1 MNMQNTSE
9 ENLSEKY
16 TLPLLEISEPAEWD
30 AFREALGTG
39 SKSLKV
45 RFNDMV
51 IEFKDIA
58 AEPEDLAQFLY
69 HSGEFRDN
77 VDHIMAR
84 LMSYSG
90 PTNPFN
96 RWKWNTEYP
105 KSLDYLYPG
114 GSVCF
119 TTRDIDTLPRLF
131 DEISRL
137 GKKSWVGKKDL
148 LTILTLYCDRFAE
161 ARANK

>member
-1 MNMQNTSE
+1 MQNTSE
-9 ENLSEKY
+9 KNLAEKHS
-16 TLPLLEISEPAEWD
+16 LPLLEISEPAEWD

-39 SKSLKV
+39 SKSLKL
-45 RFNDMV
+45 RFQGMV
-51 IEFKDIA
+51 IEFNDVA
-58 AEPEDLAQFLY
+58 AEPEDLAQFLS
-69 HSGEFRDN
+69 HSGDLGDN
-77 VDHIMAR
+77 LDNIMAH

-96 RWKWNTEYP
+96 RWKWNNDYP
-105 KSLDYLYPG
+105 NSLDYLYPD
-114 GSVCF
+114 GSLCS

-148 LTILTLYCDRFAE
+148 LTILTLYCKRFAE
-161 ARANK
+161 AR

>member
-1 MNMQNTSE
+1 MQDTAE
-9 ENLSEKY
+9 EKLSERY
-16 TLPLLEISEPAEWD
+16 SLPLLEISEPAEWD
-30 AFREALGTG
+30 AFHKALGIG

-45 RFNDMV
+45 RFNGMV
-51 IEFKDIA
+51 VEFKNVA

-69 HSGEFRDN
+69 HSGELRDN
-77 VDHIMAR
+77 LDNIMAH
-84 LMSYSG
+84 LMRYSG

-105 KSLDYLYPG
+105 NSLDYLYPEG
-114 GSVCF
+114 AVCS

-137 GKKSWVGKKDL
+137 SKKSWVGKKDL
-148 LTILTLYCDRFAE
+148 LTILILWNERFLE
-161 ARANK
+161 VSHK

>member
-1 MNMQNTSE
+1 MQNTSDE
-9 ENLSEKY
+9 SPSEKY
-16 TLPLLEISEPAEWD
+16 TLPVLEISEPAEWD
-30 AFREALGTG
+30 AFRKALGTG

-45 RFNDMV
+45 EFEGMV
-51 IEFKDIA
+51 VEFHNIGAEGKDLI
-58 AEPEDLAQFLY
+58 QFLRRGGDLVENLN
-69 HSGEFRDN
+69 HFE
-77 VDHIMAR
+77 AR
-84 LMSYSG
+84 LMSFAG

-96 RWKWNTEYP
+96 RWKWNNEYP
-105 KSLDYLYPG
+105 NSLDYLYPD
-114 GSVCF
+114 GSVSS

-161 ARANK
+161 VRADKG